1 VTADDV
7 PPIRR
12 LGRRA
17 VFENRVWRVFADA
30 IADASGAQVPDYL
43 VLEARAVPANAIGGV
58 AVLPILAD
66 GRIALLRNW
75 RHAID
80 GWSWEAAKGF
90 VEAGED
96 PAAAA
101 LRELAEETGVTHV
114 RVVGAT
120 RGWLAYDLP
129 EHLPA
134 TMWRGQYK
142 GQRQKWY
149 ALRFLG
155 TDADVNIATAH
166 PEFRSWRW
174 SPLDSL
180 VEMAAPFKRELYAD
194 VIGVLRTAL

>member
-1 VTADDV
+1 MTADDV

-43 VLEARAVPANAIGGV
+43 VLEAKAVPANAIGGV

-101 LRELAEETGVTHV
+101 LRELAEETGLACTAGDLVSLGSVHAEPAAM
-114 RVVGAT
+114 AT
-120 RGWLAYDLP
+120 RA
-129 EHLPA
+129 
-134 TMWRGQYK
+134 
-142 GQRQKWY
+142 
-149 ALRFLG
+149 ALYVAR
-155 TDADVNIATAH
+155 NC
-166 PEFRSWRW
+166 
-174 SPLDSL
+174 
-180 VEMAAPFKRELYAD
+180 
-194 VIGVLRTAL
+194 TALADNVLETDEAGLGRVAFFDAAAAEALWQTGEMRDALSLLLLARRTVVLKAP